1 MLAGAQSKP
10 LLEANILASVAGF
23 QAMLGEFDDARASAQ
38 HAERIYVDLG
48 LRLAF
53 AGLTQICGPVEL
65 LAGDAVAAEN
75 IIRRGYDILHEIGAT
90 GESDAL
96 LAEALYQQGRY
107 DETLLLTEDALAR
120 TPELDVAPRVLLL
133 GVVAKLAARGDD
145 DGEAPAREA
154 VELAEKTDAL
164 NLQAEAYANLAEALL
179 LLDREED
186 AAAAAGA
193 ALRLYERKGNR
204 AAVARLQTMKV

>member
-1 MLAGAQSKP
+1 
-10 LLEANILASVAGF
+10 
-23 QAMLGEFDDARASAQ
+23 MLGEFDDARASAQ

-53 AGLTQICGPVEL
+53 AGLTQICGPGRAPCRRRRRRRRTSSG
-65 LAGDAVAAEN
+65 AGTTSCTRSA
-75 IIRRGYDILHEIGAT
+75 RP
-90 GESDAL
+90 ESRDAL

-164 NLQAEAYANLAEALL
+164 NLQAEAYANLAEVLL
-179 LLDREED
+179 LLDREAD